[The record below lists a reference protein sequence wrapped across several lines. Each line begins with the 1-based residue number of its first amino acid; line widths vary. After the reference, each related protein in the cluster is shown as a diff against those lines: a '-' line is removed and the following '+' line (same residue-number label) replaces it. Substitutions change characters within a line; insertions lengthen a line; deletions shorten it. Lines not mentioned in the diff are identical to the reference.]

1 MKRLQPL
8 ILVFLIVAAGC
19 YRQAPPRKGYIPPPE
34 AKSQAEAAMAE
45 LRAGD
50 LNAAFE
56 KVSRALELDPK
67 YPAALSYAG
76 FIEIRRGNVKSASD
90 YFARALAAEP
100 DTCDAALFLGL
111 LQENAG
117 MQGEAREYYAR
128 AMRCFTAAADTP
140 GAPPEKRIFEVIARY
155 LAHGQMEAVTV
166 MNAFLEDYPGHSL
179 ALRVKAH
186 IIADDRAFFLRWA
199 SPGAD
204 MTAEINAGENT
215 ADAEKKE

>member
-1 MKRLQPL
+1 MMRLQAL
-8 ILVFLIVAAGC
+8 ILVFLILAAGC
-19 YRQAPPRKGYIPPPE
+19 YRQTPPRKGYLPPPE

-76 FIEIRRGNVKSASD
+76 FIEIRRGNMESARD
-90 YFARALAAEP
+90 YFVHALAADP

-117 MQGEAREYYAR
+117 RQREARDYYGR
-128 AMRCFTAAADTP
+128 AMRCFTAAADAP

-179 ALRVKAH
+179 AVRVKAH
-186 IIADDRAFFLRWA
+186 IIADDRAYFLRWA
-199 SPGAD
+199 LPGAD
-204 MTAEINAGENT
+204 MTREMNAVEDT
-215 ADAEKKE
+215 ADSGKKE